1 MGLFTGKLNA
11 GEVFE
16 TLANGVDKL
25 NFSSQERAKQ
35 NELLADKV
43 AEFAKDSLG
52 ESTVRS
58 QTRRSVSIMIIISY
72 LLIVF
77 GYVAVKLL
85 KFENIEFLEKI
96 ITDSPLSTGFTLVIT
111 FFFGGYYLRN
121 FKNFSLKRKNN
132 GDK

>member
-25 NFSSQERAKQ
+25 NFSPQERAKQ

-58 QTRRSVSIMIIISY
+58 QTRRSIAIMIIISY
-72 LLIVF
+72 LLITF
-77 GYVAVKLL
+77 AYIAVKLL
-85 KFENIEFLEKI
+85 NFQDIDFFETIL
-96 ITDSPLSTGFTLVIT
+96 TDSPIATGFILVIA

-121 FKNFSLKRKNN
+121 FKNFSLNRKKN